1 MKKLHLLILRS
12 FIGPFFLIFFIVLF
26 VLLVQFLWRYIDEL
40 VGKGLDTKT
49 IAELMLYISA
59 SLVPMALPL
68 SILMASLMTFG
79 NLGERYELTAIKA
92 SGISLQRIMRP
103 LVMVVLIL
111 SIGDFFFANN
121 VLPYANLQMRSLLY
135 DIRQQRPELQIK
147 PGEFNSLIDGYSIR
161 VKNKDPKT
169 NVLYGLT
176 IYDHSAGK
184 GNTSVTLADSG
195 TMVVTANDKHLIITL
210 YNGHSYSEL
219 FDSKKPQKTQSYP
232 HRYDKFKEQQIIIEL
247 KGFGLQRTDQ
257 SLFKSHYS
265 MLNLKQLRY
274 YIDSLSL
281 EIDEKNDQLY
291 RSLHHDYFKMRNVKS
306 NRTERQSVAL
316 DEPRN
321 ERNAIAGNRFQ
332 QKKQALDSLAKHA
345 RKPERNDPQDTISPN
360 ISKAITGLF
369 DSDSL
374 FNTFTLQEKSRI
386 TSAALSSARTTKN
399 LVANSHQT
407 MEFKFE
413 NLRRYEV
420 EWQRKFTVSIAC
432 LLFMFIGAP
441 LGAIIRKGGLGL
453 PMVISVVFFILY
465 YVLSLIGEKLVRSS
479 VWTDEQ
485 GMWATSVLFAVFG
498 AFITY
503 KATTDSSIF
512 NLDTYSNFIKKVFGQ
527 RYNVVDMVHID
538 LMDDTI
544 RTEAK
549 TENMYSSLF
558 SLNDSIDQLLETH
571 KFTVPDIIIAIFS
584 PQNDSELILFERLYY
599 NTFTSIINS
608 AVFHNKTIRAKTYE
622 FPAMNMREF
631 QDPMA
636 RQYGLIFLAC
646 LPPFTFFVA
655 GRYIIKLIVL
665 RSKLKQIKR
674 LIPELGTSLKINI

>member
-103 LVMVVLIL
+103 LVLVVLIL

-121 VLPYANLQMRSLLY
+121 VLPYANLQMRSLMY

-176 IYDHSAGK
+176 IYDHSSGH

-195 TMVVTANDKHLIITL
+195 TMLVTANDKHLIITL
-210 YNGHSYSEL
+210 YNGHSYNEL
-219 FDSKKPQKTQSYP
+219 YDSKKPQKMQSYP

-281 EIDEKNDQLY
+281 EIDERNNQFY
-291 RSLHHDYFKMRNVKS
+291 QSLHNDYFKMRNPRSKRS
-306 NRTERQSVAL
+306 EREPDAL
-316 DEPRN
+316 IIPQA
-321 ERNAIAGNRFQ
+321 ERNAIGGNRLQ

-345 RKPERNDPQDTISPN
+345 KKPERIDSPDS
-360 ISKAITGLF
+360 IIAEVSIPVILF
-369 DSDSL
+369 DTDSL

-386 TSAALSSARTTKN
+386 TSAALSAARTTKN

-407 MEFKFE
+407 LEFKFE

-485 GMWATSVLFAVFG
+485 GMWATSVLFAVIG

-538 LMDDTI
+538 VMDDTI

-558 SLNDSIDQLLETH
+558 SLNDSIEQLLETH
-571 KFTVPDIIIAIFS
+571 KFNMPDIIIDMFS
-584 PQNDSELILFERLYY
+584 PQNDSELVIFERLYY
-599 NTFTSIINS
+599 NTFASIINS
-608 AVFHNKTIRAKTYE
+608 SVFHNKSIRAKIYE
-622 FPAMNMREF
+622 FPAMNISEF
-631 QDPMA
+631 QDPIA
-636 RQYGLIFLAC
+636 RQYGLIILAC
-646 LPPFTFFVA
+646 LPPFTLFVA
-655 GRYIIKLIVL
+655 ARHIIKLIVL

-674 LIPELGTSLKINI
+674 LIPELGTSLKINT